1 MVHECHGGHVRWN
14 LFLRKE
20 DDRSMVK
27 EYVILAII
35 LAGLLSGCIGDE
47 SIAGK
52 YVLEEDHKAYFI
64 LYEDGT
70 FNEWF
75 VDGTSGSGTYRFQNN
90 SLYMT
95 HVPFGNVNLFEK

>member
-1 MVHECHGGHVRWN
+1 
-14 LFLRKE
+14 
-20 DDRSMVK
+20 MVK
-27 EYVILAII
+27 ELVILAII
-35 LAGLLSGCIGDE
+35 LAGLFSGCIGEE

-52 YVLEEDHKAYFI
+52 YVLEEDHRGYFI

-70 FNEWF
+70 FNQWF

-95 HVPFGNVNLFEK
+95 HVPFGNVYVLTMNGTAFDNDRGGKYVKVSE

>member
-1 MVHECHGGHVRWN
+1 
-14 LFLRKE
+14 
-20 DDRSMVK
+20 MVK

-35 LAGLLSGCIGDE
+35 LTGMFSGCIGNE

-64 LYEDGT
+64 LYDDGT

-95 HVPFGNVNLFEK
+95 HVPFGNVNLFEKNGTAFDYKGKGGGKYVKE

>member
-1 MVHECHGGHVRWN
+1 
-14 LFLRKE
+14 
-20 DDRSMVK
+20 MVK

-35 LAGLLSGCIGDE
+35 LAGLFSGCIGE
-47 SIAGK
+47 KSITGK

-75 VDGTSGSGTYRFQNN
+75 LDGTSGSGTYRYEDNR
-90 SLYMT
+90 LTLTYI
-95 HVPFGNVNLFEK
+95 PFGNVVIMIKNETSFINDSGGKYAKE